1 MLYRELIAMEITI
14 GKDIEI
20 TNGKIGFSFI
30 KFWFIFSLL
39 CNHCVYRPVCGQGK
53 PVCRAGQE
61 ELSCIKKPHSKY
73 TVWRKKNSLKKSTPV
88 KGFGM

>member
-30 KFWFIFSLL
+30 KFWFIFF
-39 CNHCVYRPVCGQGK
+39 
-53 PVCRAGQE
+53 
-61 ELSCIKKPHSKY
+61 
-73 TVWRKKNSLKKSTPV
+73 TPV
-88 KGFGM
+88 